1 MLLGSLQNGRKKEWR
16 IVMHK
21 EDKNI
26 IHRGFGGV
34 QVVYDS
40 CRETIAEAELCGET
54 GAGFT
59 QGLRGFP
66 KSL

>member
-1 MLLGSLQNGRKKEWR
+1 MGERKEWR

-40 CRETIAEAELCGET
+40 CRKTMDEAELCGET
-54 GAGFT
+54 YASFI
-59 QGLRGFP
+59 QGLRGFS

>member
-1 MLLGSLQNGRKKEWR
+1 MGERKEWR

-26 IHRGFGGV
+26 IHRGFGGA

-40 CRETIAEAELCGET
+40 CRETIDEAELCGET
-54 GAGFT
+54 YANLA
-59 QGLRGFP
+59 QGLRRFP
-66 KSL
+66 KGL